1 MFCAFLPWRE
11 QHFLSVFLPDVTE
24 NVPKTVSGSKKTV
37 KQKNSSPVTVISG
50 ASLYLRQAEENVS
63 LLETKLAGL
72 KKEFSGEKNLKI
84 LT

>member
-1 MFCAFLPWRE
+1 MPFAGAGAAFLICFFAGRYGKCTGNSFR
-11 QHFLSVFLPDVTE
+11 Q
-24 NVPKTVSGSKKTV
+24 
-37 KQKNSSPVTVISG
+37 QKNGETEKFITG
-50 ASLYLRQAEENVS
+50 YGYIRASLYLRQAEENVS